1 MLGLEWTIMLL
12 GGGGNPAAWI
22 EVDGVRGSHDGSGTA
37 ESTSSFA
44 QGNDAVGVSIETALS
59 EPATL
64 WWAPVDTVSNSE
76 GGFERVYQ
84 GAGFLAS
91 WPLSLAP
98 GAARTVTIRHAVTAS
113 RDYADEERAEAD
125 AATARDS

>member
-1 MLGLEWTIMLL
+1 MLL

-98 GAARTVTIRHAVTAS
+98 GSVRTVTIRHAVTAS